1 MPRSAQ
7 YLCIGPWTIN
17 NPTPSDLDFVRT
29 AVLNG
34 KCTYVVFCHEVG
46 ANGTPHLQG
55 FASAG
60 GNKLTM
66 TAWHNA
72 IGPRFALARGFNGVK
87 SIPDCIQYCKGF
99 ERKLN
104 DEGIWDGKSY
114 DKKAGS
120 GEFEEFGTYAPGKR
134 SDLLVLKRKI
144 DEYEDPE
151 DLVRDPEHFG
161 TLSRTW
167 RFFKQYQN
175 IVQDFGTKR
184 KRIDLINCREMPK
197 IYIRYGDIGTGKTKW
212 VEDTFGKNA
221 HYLMPVGK
229 PEKRFFGNYDRHSV
243 VLYNEFTE
251 HKFSLTEFCN
261 TFDHQGPEVETKGG
275 YTKFKPLH
283 VILTSNRHP
292 NLWWDQ
298 TLPEWPGFVRRVFCC
313 KHIFT
318 HNGEVKEECD
328 PDFCKHGVQEE
339 VFRPEPIRQE
349 AEDDAEEEDVSVE
362 EEVSERQERVRESG
376 EESDSEDSGEEV

>member
-1 MPRSAQ
+1 MT
-7 YLCIGPWTIN
+7 L
-17 NPTPSDLDFVRT
+17 
-29 AVLNG
+29 
-34 KCTYVVFCHEVG
+34 
-46 ANGTPHLQG
+46 
-55 FASAG
+55 
-60 GNKLTM
+60 

-72 IGPRFALARGFNGVK
+72 IGPRFALADRFTGVK

-99 ERKLN
+99 ERKLDDGGN
-104 DEGIWDGKSY
+104 WDGKSY
-114 DKKAGS
+114 QKKAGS
-120 GEFEEFGTYAPGKR
+120 GEFEEYGTYAPGKR

-144 DEYEDPE
+144 DEFEDPE

-167 RFFKQYQN
+167 KFFKQYQT
-175 IVQDFGTKR
+175 IVQDLGVKR
-184 KRIDLINCREMPK
+184 KRIDLIKCREMPK
-197 IYIRYGDIGTGKTKW
+197 IYIRYGDNGVGKTKW
-212 VEDTFGKNA
+212 VEETFGENA

-229 PEKRFFGNYDRHSV
+229 PDKRFYGNYDRHSI

-292 NLWWDQ
+292 RLWWDQ
-298 TLPEWPGFVRRVFCC
+298 TLPEWPAFVRRVFCC

-318 HNGEVKEECD
+318 LNGEVKEECD
-328 PDFCKHGVQEE
+328 PDFCKHGVQEDRE
-339 VFRPEPIRQE
+339 RDDE
-349 AEDDAEEEDVSVE
+349 ASSAVTASPKVSSGDSEEEVSVE
-362 EEVSERQERVRESG
+362 EEVDERP
-376 EESDSEDSGEEV
+376 